1 MCLYAELG
9 VSKQADGSEISK
21 AFRKKALKFHPDKNK
36 ASNAQEVFRRYSAI
50 HEILSK
56 PASRDLYDQGAYDE
70 TSLELKASNAAS
82 DKCHD
87 GKGKLTKQDI
97 ESYEKNYKFSE
108 DEWRDLEDAIR
119 KVGSLKKWKKI
130 IKYVPFTTEDDI
142 PRLKEW
148 YQSRKKNE
156 TNKSKQNQERPKDM
170 FKERPNDTKL
180 TQYTTKGDLVSSVRE
195 KNAKQHASLIAKLES
210 KYILNN
216 LKRKKQYEKKID
228 EPPEEHFLRNRSL

>member
-70 TSLELKASNAAS
+70 TSLELKVSNAAS
-82 DKCHD
+82 DKFQD

-97 ESYEKNYKFSE
+97 DSYEKNYKFSE

-156 TNKSKQNQERPKDM
+156 TNKSKQN
-170 FKERPNDTKL
+170 KL

-216 LKRKKQYEKKID
+216 LKRKKQYEKKIE
-228 EPPEEHFLRNRSL
+228 EPPEEHFLKNRSL